1 VRNDPKI
8 LLRGLAK
15 LVAVVVAAGLAGAL
29 IGIGLAKLS
38 GDEDSGAAALA
49 PTTATIGGGA
59 ADTTQTVPTETETE
73 TTTAPRTQTQTQ
85 PTTTPK
91 RSFLVP
97 RVQVLSARL
106 IPAEGE
112 DGVTARVKVT
122 NRASR
127 PLKMTGP
134 VLISGE
140 DEIPLDDV
148 DAAARPLLRTLAPD
162 KSATGTLRFSTSPA
176 MTQRLTDNPGA
187 RLRIATRTITIKL
200 TTAAP

>member
-1 VRNDPKI
+1 MRNDPKI

-15 LVAVVVAAGLAGAL
+15 FVAVVVAAGLAGAL

-49 PTTATIGGGA
+49 PTTPTIGGGA
-59 ADTTQTVPTETETE
+59 ADTTQTVPTETE

-106 IPAEGE
+106 VAVEGE
-112 DGVTARVKVT
+112 DGVTVKVKVT

-176 MTQRLTDNPGA
+176 VTQRLTDNPGA

>member
-1 VRNDPKI
+1 MKNDPKI

-15 LVAVVVAAGLAGAL
+15 FVAVVVAAGLAGAL
-29 IGIGLAKLS
+29 LGIGLAKLS

-59 ADTTQTVPTETETE
+59 ADTTQTVPTETET
-73 TTTAPRTQTQTQ
+73 TTAPRTQTQTR

-106 IPAEGE
+106 VSLEGE
-112 DGVTARVKVT
+112 AGVTVRVRVT
-122 NRASR
+122 NRGSR

-134 VLISGE
+134 VLKSRT
-140 DEIPLDDV
+140 DEVALDDV
-148 DAAARPLLRTLAPD
+148 GGAARPLLRTLAPD
-162 KSATGTLRFSTSPA
+162 ESATGTLRFSTSPA

-200 TTAAP
+200 TSAAP

>member
-15 LVAVVVAAGLAGAL
+15 LVAVGVAAGLAGAL

-38 GDEDSGAAALA
+38 GDDNSGAAALPA
-49 PTTATIGGGA
+49 GTATTSGTA
-59 ADTTQTVPTETETE
+59 ARTTSTVPAEIETE
-73 TTTAPRTQTQTQ
+73 TTAAPTTQT
-85 PTTTPK
+85 TTTAR

-112 DGVTARVKVT
+112 DGVTVRVKVT

-162 KSATGTLRFSTSPA
+162 ESATGTLRFSTSPA

-200 TTAAP
+200 TSAAP